1 MKYLLLAI
9 LLVEC
14 SQVEPIGNAI
24 SENSDNIKKA
34 AIDISDST
42 IKVVKPAAK
51 YVLKKT
57 SEGID
62 YLKNNVNDA
71 EVDNCGNAE

>member
-9 LLVEC
+9 LLVGC
-14 SQVEPIGNAI
+14 SQVEPIGNAV

-62 YLKNNVNDA
+62 YLKNHANAEDA
-71 EVDNCGNAE
+71 DNCNNAE